1 MVLQPKEHFSDA
13 AEEAALFR
21 ADGDYLDRLMAFGRR
36 RGLIDDAD
44 TARLG
49 GEAYELLTSRC
60 RRRTGGRSSS
70 LPESAVRELYASLA
84 YTAALDLCRRGPEG
98 AVSALLSGGLDA
110 ARRRG
115 RRIIERKLQRS
126 CFYYGRAL
134 RYALPIDNETYV
146 LTLRGALCGFF
157 RIYDPLFAAH
167 DRRIGCDYPTA
178 LPVAGLCGIEYIEE
192 YTRRL
197 YFESLFC
204 SALSPDLL
212 RAACVF
218 YAPDSRHAIFSVM
231 SAVLEGLILGS
242 VGVALPAPGKKTSR
256 ADVLR
261 RFYAAASA
269 LGHEKYLAS
278 VSETMHRAVG
288 KAAAAAGDGE
298 FGVFPADRNGFCDYC
313 LAAAK
318 KTAPELLSVSG
329 AVI

>member
-44 TARLG
+44 AARLG

-126 CFYYGRAL
+126 CF
-134 RYALPIDNETYV
+134 
-146 LTLRGALCGFF
+146 
-157 RIYDPLFAAH
+157 
-167 DRRIGCDYPTA
+167 
-178 LPVAGLCGIEYIEE
+178 
-192 YTRRL
+192 
-197 YFESLFC
+197 
-204 SALSPDLL
+204 
-212 RAACVF
+212 
-218 YAPDSRHAIFSVM
+218 
-231 SAVLEGLILGS
+231 
-242 VGVALPAPGKKTSR
+242 
-256 ADVLR
+256 
-261 RFYAAASA
+261 
-269 LGHEKYLAS
+269 
-278 VSETMHRAVG
+278 
-288 KAAAAAGDGE
+288 
-298 FGVFPADRNGFCDYC
+298 
-313 LAAAK
+313 
-318 KTAPELLSVSG
+318 
-329 AVI
+329 